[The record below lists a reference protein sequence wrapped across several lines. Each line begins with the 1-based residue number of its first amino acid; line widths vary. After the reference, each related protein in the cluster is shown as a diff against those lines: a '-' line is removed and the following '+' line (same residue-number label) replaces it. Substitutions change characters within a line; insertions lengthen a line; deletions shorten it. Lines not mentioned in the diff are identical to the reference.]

1 MLERLGILVL
11 LYETLASE
19 EEFDENSNNMKNL
32 LLYLHNNQILILEII
47 NEKLEVAE
55 KKKLI
60 ENRLKHLQNNK
71 KIPKLKS

>member
-32 LLYLHNNQILILEII
+32 LLYLHNNQILMLEIM
-47 NEKLEVAE
+47 NEKLEVPD

-60 ENRLKHLQNNK
+60 ENRLKHL
-71 KIPKLKS
+71 